1 MEIYV
6 NDQLPET
13 RRIKMLKKNDD
24 VLDSRSWCGLNRP
37 EMDAQYADA
46 VIFGIPFDGG
56 VSYRGGAAEA
66 PQTLRA
72 NTKHST
78 PSTERL
84 FYYDDFN
91 VVDAGDFDDSDR
103 DVIFGEVERFVCGL
117 VKNGTK
123 FTMSLGHIAVCIAF
137 VVVFIWI
144 FRRSGDIR
152 KMPVFEIVEKL
163 MVFAVI
169 CAQLIYYYWYFIL
182 HAGGDPY
189 PLYLCRIAGILICL
203 TYFVHIKP
211 LEDFAIMSCIYGGIS
226 ATFFSSPKPFAF
238 PHITSWAY
246 FTMHIGMTYVALLRI
261 IHYHKLIGKK
271 ELVNAM
277 IVNFISVFGV
287 LIIDLIYD
295 WNYMS
300 ALLTVR
306 ITAME
311 LESVL

>member
-1 MEIYV
+1 MEELFRYM
-6 NDQLPET
+6 T
-13 RRIKMLKKNDD
+13 RRK
-24 VLDSRSWCGLNRP
+24 
-37 EMDAQYADA
+37 
-46 VIFGIPFDGG
+46 
-56 VSYRGGAAEA
+56 
-66 PQTLRA
+66 
-72 NTKHST
+72 
-78 PSTERL
+78 
-84 FYYDDFN
+84 YDEVFN
-91 VVDAGDFDDSDR
+91 
-103 DVIFGEVERFVCGL
+103 I
-117 VKNGTK
+117 
-123 FTMSLGHIAVCIAF
+123 MSLGHIAVCIAF

-295 WNYMS
+295 WNYMFLLKLQLPDMPIIDTLHIP
-300 ALLTVR
+300 ALLNSHNW
-306 ITAME
+306 I
-311 LESVL
+311 SVLVMFVLYTFGTYASWLFASWMSRKALRMEFLDAVEDATEI